1 MRRVGGLIL
10 LGVFAFSCGPSI
22 SNAEYGTP
30 IDQATSST
38 SEKGSLSSDEYA
50 VYSFVLEHEKGILD
64 DGFTILKVTTFGE
77 VSPHSTLS
85 QVIESLKG
93 MDSAVVTQDLIA
105 DYRSKNETSSELEDR
120 FTTSKPHKLM
130 SVVGNENYKPK
141 GVIVKF
147 SRVAFDST
155 GNNALVY
162 FEYNGGPKS
171 GSGSFIVLSKTD
183 GKWNEKKRFT
193 VWAS

>member
-10 LGVFAFSCGPSI
+10 LGVFAFHCRSSV

-50 VYSFVLEHEKGILD
+50 VYSFVLEHEKGVLD
-64 DGFTILKVTTFGE
+64 DGFTILKETTFGE

-85 QVIESLKG
+85 QVIESLQG
-93 MDSAVVTQDLIA
+93 MDSAVITQDLIA
-105 DYRSKNETSSELEDR
+105 DYRSKNETSSGLEDR

-130 SVVGNENYKPK
+130 SAVGNDDHKPK
-141 GVIVKF
+141 GV
-147 SRVAFDST
+147 
-155 GNNALVY
+155 
-162 FEYNGGPKS
+162 
-171 GSGSFIVLSKTD
+171 
-183 GKWNEKKRFT
+183 
-193 VWAS
+193 